1 MTREVVVETNRSTE
15 ELAEDLFNT
24 AFEIAGEINQV
35 DYELGALIRNLKI
48 TVEVKIEEA
57 GEDE

>member
-15 ELAEDLFNT
+15 ELAEDLFNI

-35 DYELGALIRNLKI
+35 DYELSALIRDLKV